1 MNKKLGTFFTMFSAT
16 LLGLTPILCTYT
28 YDMGATPETLVF
40 LRNFFCIPVLYI
52 ILKLKKIDLSLNK
65 TELIKIILISVFG
78 ITSTTLL
85 LYSAYNYLPVGM
97 VTTLHFLYPFFVML
111 IGFIFFKEHISN
123 AKKVILFFATVG
135 IFLFVDF
142 NELAGQQ
149 SVLFGIFISILS
161 GITYALYMSGVE
173 HLGIKHINDLK
184 LTFYFSLFASI
195 TCFIYAIATHRFT
208 VFQMEANGILL
219 AFVISMCTSFL
230 AIFTLQLGIKSLGA
244 STAAIFCMFEPV
256 MAVIGGFLFLH
267 ERLTLMKMLGCI
279 IILSSVILLSI
290 LNKREDQKLKDQFK

>member
-1 MNKKLGTFFTMFSAT
+1 MNKKLGTFFTMLSAT

-28 YDMGATPETLVF
+28 YDMGATPQTLVF
-40 LRNFFCIPVLYI
+40 LRNFFCIPVLYL
-52 ILKLKKIDLSLNK
+52 ILKIKKIDLHLTK
-65 TELIKIILISVFG
+65 EELIKVIFISVFG

-123 AKKVILFFATVG
+123 AKKLILLCATIG

-142 NELAGQQ
+142 KELTGQDG
-149 SVLFGIFISILS
+149 VLFGVAISVLS

-173 HLGIKHINDLK
+173 HLGVKHINDLK

-195 TCFIYAIATHRFT
+195 TCLIYSLFTDTFT
-208 VFQMEANGILL
+208 VFEMEPMGIVLS
-219 AFVISMCTSFL
+219 FVIAMCTSFL

-256 MAVIGGFLFLH
+256 MAVFGGFIFLN
-267 ERLTLMKMLGCI
+267 ERLTLMKMIGCA
-279 IILSSVILLSI
+279 IILGSVILLSI
-290 LNKREDQKLKDQFK
+290 LNKREDQQKNK